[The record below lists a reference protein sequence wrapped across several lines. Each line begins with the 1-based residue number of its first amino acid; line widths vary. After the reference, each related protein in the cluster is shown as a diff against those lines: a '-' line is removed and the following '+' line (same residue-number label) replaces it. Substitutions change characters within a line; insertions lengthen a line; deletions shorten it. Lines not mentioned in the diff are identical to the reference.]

1 MNYFELKPSQ
11 QLLSILV
18 VAHGLALAIVFLMM
32 LSLSVKM
39 AAAVLIL
46 LSAYY
51 YVRREVWRVAPDA
64 IIALHLD
71 AARTAT
77 ITMAN
82 GSCWEGSILNTS
94 FVSAKLT
101 IVNVR
106 LSAKRGVRHVIVL
119 SDTLAAEDFRHLRVL
134 LRWRYGRRGKHDAVN
149 QRASRG

>member
-1 MNYFELKPSQ
+1 MNYFELKPSR
-11 QLLSILV
+11 QLLTVLI
-18 VAHGLALAIVFLMM
+18 VAHGLALAVMFLVV
-32 LSLSVKM
+32 LSLSVKT

-46 LSAYY
+46 LSTYY

-64 IIALHLD
+64 IIALHLG

-77 ITMAN
+77 ITMAD
-82 GSCWEGSILNTS
+82 GSCWEGRVLNTS

-106 LSAKRGVRHVIVL
+106 LLAKRGVRHVIVL

-134 LRWRYGRRGKHDAVN
+134 LRWRYGWRGKA
-149 QRASRG
+149 